1 MIKSAHHPQ
10 YVALI
15 DWLIAVREEQKL
27 TVRELAEIL
36 AEDHSTIVKI
46 ETRVRK
52 LSAIEYYQ
60 FCKALN
66 VDPTE
71 GFSAMESS
79 SSNKFR

>member
-1 MIKSAHHPQ
+1 MIKSSRHPK

-15 DWLIAVREEQKL
+15 DWLIAARTEQKL

-46 ETRVRK
+46 ETKVRK

-71 GFSAMESS
+71 GFSAMEK
-79 SSNKFR
+79 SSNTRFR